1 VVSVFFKPK
10 LQIYEHIFNWRA
22 NLGVF
27 SVVFS
32 NKIIVSLRLK
42 TYKQIHKKM
51 GKQLTVALVAHDNR
65 KADMVEWA
73 LHNAELL
80 SKHKLVCTGTTGG
93 LILKALREKNIDAD
107 ITCMNSGPMGGDAEI
122 AALVVRNQINL
133 AIFLIDDLNAQ
144 PHEADIQMLLR
155 QCRVHNVP
163 IACNRYSADLMITST
178 LWDKDDYVPSMPRYV
193 KFQR

>member
-1 VVSVFFKPK
+1 MS
-10 LQIYEHIFNWRA
+10 
-22 NLGVF
+22 
-27 SVVFS
+27 
-32 NKIIVSLRLK
+32 
-42 TYKQIHKKM
+42 
-51 GKQLTVALVAHDNR
+51 KQLTIALVAHDNR

-80 SKHKLVCTGTTGG
+80 SKHKLICTGTTGG
-93 LILKALREKNIDAD
+93 LIRDAFLEKGIDAD

-122 AALVVRNQINL
+122 AALVVRKQINL

-163 IACNRYSADLMITST
+163 IACNRYSADLMITSS
-178 LWDKDDYVPSMPRYV
+178 LWDNDDYVPAVPRYI